1 MDGSLLFAVRLVIA
15 SVLGGLIGLQR
26 ELAGKP
32 AGLRTNLLIC
42 LGSAL
47 LTLISLS
54 LPAKLG
60 LGDPARIAAQIVSG
74 IGFLGAGTIL
84 QSRHAVHGLTSAATI
99 WVVAA
104 VGMAVGAGY
113 EQSAFLATAFI
124 LVALVLLGQ
133 AEDRLLGQH
142 VVAMTVRVGDADLDP
157 AVLLERLGFRRR
169 QPRFDWRRNGAT
181 GAIVSFSWRGTIA
194 SGQRVAA
201 AVNAQPDLELVSWE
215 VEE

>member
-1 MDGSLLFAVRLVIA
+1 MDGSVLFAARLVVA
-15 SVLGGLIGLQR
+15 SLLGGLIGLQR

-47 LTLISLS
+47 LTLISLN
-54 LPAKLG
+54 LPATLG
-60 LGDPARIAAQIVSG
+60 VGDPARIAAQIVSG

-113 EQSAFLATAFI
+113 ERSALLATAFI
-124 LVALVLLGQ
+124 LVALVLLGR

-142 VVAMTVRVGDADLDP
+142 VIAMTLRVGDAKEDP
-157 AVLLERLGFRRR
+157 AALLQRLGFRRR
-169 QPRFDWRRNGAT
+169 QPRFTWRRDGAT
-181 GAIVSFSWRGTIA
+181 GAIVAFSWRGTVA